1 MDSNEHRGYEGYNC
15 YSTGSSTPASVG
27 PYTFS
32 GSWGATKPGVGGG
45 AVGGA
50 PGNGGKHSE
59 SPDSIIAKINQRLDL
74 LSRDNGGKES
84 QESSFSFEAF
94 QSYMAADTEPYRY
107 SEETTG
113 TGERTGELPQTPEN
127 HTPSRPGKGG
137 GGRRGQGYEGY
148 DCYSTGSSTPASVGP
163 YTFSGSWGATKPGV
177 GGGAVGG
184 APGNGGKHSESPDS
198 IIAKINQRLDLL
210 SRDNGGKESQESS
223 FSFEAFQSYMAADT
237 EPYRYSEETT
247 GTGERTGEPPQT
259 PENHTPSRPGK
270 GGGGRRGVCPPAG
283 TNSTTW
289 GPTLAWGPN
298 LAWGPGGPAGCP
310 LFPPAATSP
319 ARLPPGM
326 PGPAPHHPLPP
337 HGMMGGRYPPFA
349 PYTPYG
355 PSGGPGPWQR
365 PGRKRTRSEREGKKG
380 RGGGGGGGKN
390 SDEKKKQRRAESE
403 GEESEHKEDDDDNGD
418 GVPEEGTGEEVEKKQ
433 RVGGEEEV
441 EEEPKKKSRGRRSKE
456 KQQKERSKMLFAC
469 SLCKFR
475 TADESEISGHLES
488 RLHKEIISFLESR
501 MPEGTTKFLQEYTVY
516 RNKKILKKRQDVF
529 DKDGQ
534 RPDPFRDLAQ
544 DEFCRRIE
552 AAHCM
557 ACDMVIPGQHHLLQQ
572 HLASKEH
579 QRNRKAITDQ
589 FKMSSV
595 QIAKSILSNKNISD
609 MMEKHLRGE
618 DPFTEEVEE
627 EGAAPAGEG
636 TSEKERETE
645 GAGGAS
651 DVAETSTED
660 ILQGGG
666 VEGNGEG
673 EGQVGG
679 EGEGEGQVG
688 GEGEVGGEEEGYS
701 ENDIEEEEDE
711 DEENPMA

>member
-1 MDSNEHRGYEGYNC
+1 
-15 YSTGSSTPASVG
+15 
-27 PYTFS
+27 
-32 GSWGATKPGVGGG
+32 
-45 AVGGA
+45 
-50 PGNGGKHSE
+50 
-59 SPDSIIAKINQRLDL
+59 
-74 LSRDNGGKES
+74 
-84 QESSFSFEAF
+84 
-94 QSYMAADTEPYRY
+94 
-107 SEETTG
+107 
-113 TGERTGELPQTPEN
+113 
-127 HTPSRPGKGG
+127 
-137 GGRRGQGYEGY
+137 
-148 DCYSTGSSTPASVGP
+148 
-163 YTFSGSWGATKPGV
+163 
-177 GGGAVGG
+177 
-184 APGNGGKHSESPDS
+184 
-198 IIAKINQRLDLL
+198 
-210 SRDNGGKESQESS
+210 
-223 FSFEAFQSYMAADT
+223 
-237 EPYRYSEETT
+237 
-247 GTGERTGEPPQT
+247 
-259 PENHTPSRPGK
+259 
-270 GGGGRRGVCPPAG
+270 
-283 TNSTTW
+283 
-289 GPTLAWGPN
+289 
-298 LAWGPGGPAGCP
+298 
-310 LFPPAATSP
+310 
-319 ARLPPGM
+319 M

-380 RGGGGGGGKN
+380 RGGGGSGGAKN

-516 RNKKILKKRQDVF
+516 RNKKILKKRQEVF

-636 TSEKERETE
+636 TIRTASPFPLETAFTSAAAAAAAASGFYE
-645 GAGGAS
+645 GS
-651 DVAETSTED
+651 
-660 ILQGGG
+660 G
-666 VEGNGEG
+666 VRGPEPGFVRSPGH
-673 EGQVGG
+673 
-679 EGEGEGQVG
+679 
-688 GEGEVGGEEEGYS
+688 
-701 ENDIEEEEDE
+701 
-711 DEENPMA
+711 